1 MTASVYIAAITAL
14 TMIISVLFKPYLSLG
29 KIKVGLYVIICI
41 IGAATELIFG
51 GLSLS
56 AAAEGLTANTQVN
69 PLKILALFLSMTMIS
84 VSLGDSGFFRLV
96 AEKAFAFGK
105 KSKLR
110 LFLILY
116 AVVSVLT
123 VFTSNDIVILTFTP
137 IICIFCKKAGFS
149 PLPFLV
155 GEFVAANTWSMALIV
170 GNPTNVYLA
179 QSAGVSFAA
188 YFKVM
193 ALPAL
198 AAGGSALIVLLVI
211 FGKSLL
217 KPVVPAQNADDGKS
231 IPVRINLPC
240 MTAALI
246 ALSGCIVSLA
256 LSEKMGVEMWI
267 LTVIFAAFT
276 LLFNLIYGF
285 FSGEGR
291 TRAASAVKKT
301 PWELVPFIISMFIIV
316 LALQKSGATEKISS
330 VLVKGNNS
338 DGFTFGFLS
347 AGLSNLLNNIPT
359 SVITEKIIAGNSLY
373 ATYGA
378 IIGTNIGAFITP
390 VGALAGIM
398 WNKILSGYGVKLP
411 FYKFAFYGICVAAVA
426 LSLSLLTLFIV
437 F

>member
-1 MTASVYIAAITAL
+1 MIASVSIAAFSAL
-14 TMIISVLFKPYLSLG
+14 AMIISVLFKPYLSFG
-29 KIKVGLYVIICI
+29 KIKIGLYVIICCV
-41 IGAATELIFG
+41 GAVAEILFG

-56 AAAEGLTANTQVN
+56 AAMDGLTADTQVN

-84 VSLGDSGFFRLV
+84 VSLGDSGFFHLV

-110 LFLILY
+110 LFIILY

-179 QSAGVSFAA
+179 QSAGISFIA

-193 ALPAL
+193 ALPAFV
-198 AAGGSALIVLLVI
+198 AGVSALIVLLII
-211 FGKSLL
+211 FKKSLL
-217 KPVVPAQNADDGKS
+217 TPSAPAPEAQAEKI
-231 IPVRINLPC
+231 IPVRINLPS
-240 MTAALI
+240 MIAALT
-246 ALSGCIVSLA
+246 ALTGCIISLA
-256 LSEKMGVEMWI
+256 FQEQLGVEIWV
-267 LTVIFAAFT
+267 LTVIFAAGT
-276 LLFNLIYGF
+276 LLFNSVYGLIC
-285 FSGEGR
+285 GEGLI
-291 TRAASAVKKT
+291 RAWGTVKKT

-316 LALQKSGATEKISS
+316 LALQKSGATDAISS
-330 VLVKGNNS
+330 ALTKGENT

-411 FYKFAFYGICVAAVA
+411 FYKFAFYGICVAIAA
-426 LSLSLLTLFIV
+426 LSLSLLTLFLV

>member
-29 KIKVGLYVIICI
+29 KIKAGLYVIICI

-56 AAAEGLTANTQVN
+56 AAAKGLTANTQVN

-84 VSLGDSGFFRLV
+84 VSLGDSGFFHLV

-256 LSEKMGVEMWI
+256 LSEKMGVEM
-267 LTVIFAAFT
+267 
-276 LLFNLIYGF
+276 
-285 FSGEGR
+285 
-291 TRAASAVKKT
+291 
-301 PWELVPFIISMFIIV
+301 
-316 LALQKSGATEKISS
+316 
-330 VLVKGNNS
+330 
-338 DGFTFGFLS
+338 
-347 AGLSNLLNNIPT
+347 
-359 SVITEKIIAGNSLY
+359 
-373 ATYGA
+373 
-378 IIGTNIGAFITP
+378 
-390 VGALAGIM
+390 
-398 WNKILSGYGVKLP
+398 
-411 FYKFAFYGICVAAVA
+411 
-426 LSLSLLTLFIV
+426 
-437 F
+437 